1 MVRKIRSRTPLV
13 TTTECVRRARMA
25 SCACG
30 TRSQFPFFDSVVFS
44 STLKTSLYPA
54 LSVIKTRSSVVSRL
68 TRSFSDVVLKAAAL
82 PRGSCL
88 PVSVSALPRH
98 AARCFGLASASTVMT
113 RLRDSNALAFTVRSN
128 AAVVPMF
135 HDMIQCHKSR
145 V

>member
-1 MVRKIRSRTPLV
+1 
-13 TTTECVRRARMA
+13 MA

-30 TRSQFPFFDSVVFS
+30 TRTQYPFFDSVVFS

-54 LSVIKTRSSVVSRL
+54 LSVTKTRSSVVSRL